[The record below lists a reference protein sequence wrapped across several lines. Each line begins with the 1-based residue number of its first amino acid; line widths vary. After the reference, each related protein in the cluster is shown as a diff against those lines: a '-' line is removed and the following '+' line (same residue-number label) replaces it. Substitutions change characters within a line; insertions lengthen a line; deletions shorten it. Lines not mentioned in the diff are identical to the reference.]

1 MPVPLPLL
9 RGTLDL
15 LIVRALR
22 WEPTHGTGVAT
33 WIRYVTAGLLE
44 VDEGSLYPALR
55 RLEARGLIESEWS
68 RSDHNRRAR
77 IYQVT
82 ARGREWYWAEQERW
96 QRYTETVDRVLR
108 YGTAPGIQGR

>member
-1 MPVPLPLL
+1 MAVTMPLV

-15 LIVRALR
+15 LILRALR

-33 WIRYVTAGLLE
+33 WIRYVTAGALD

-55 RLEARGLIESEWS
+55 RLERRGLIESEWS

-82 ARGREWYWAEQERW
+82 PRGREWFWAEQERW
-96 QRYTETVDRVLR
+96 SRYVETVDRVLR
-108 YGTAPGIQGR
+108 YGTAAGILGR